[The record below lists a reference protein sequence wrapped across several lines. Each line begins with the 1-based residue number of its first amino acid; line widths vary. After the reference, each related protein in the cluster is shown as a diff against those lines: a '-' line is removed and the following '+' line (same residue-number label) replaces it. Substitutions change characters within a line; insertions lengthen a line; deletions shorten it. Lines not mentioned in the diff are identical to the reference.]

1 MTEPIDNPDLHKD
14 QAWDMAEPIPDPYVG
29 PIPKH
34 SQALVVAP
42 PLPVEQHQSIT
53 PAQARV
59 EAVANVLH
67 KAYEKASTLQLTPE
81 EVQKLKADF
90 PHDAFKLGAGGN
102 DRLIYIEHAYLRDRF
117 DEVIG
122 MGQWALV
129 RSRPHWGEE
138 FVTGKGQKAVRIY
151 ADCALLIRGCL
162 VSEAIGEM
170 VYYPNNAIQ
179 SYGDA
184 AEGSETAAFRRC
196 AKKIGV
202 GLQAWKK
209 DFCAEWMNTARGVAP
224 EAKNYPVHVK
234 VEKPSTKPKPT
245 PKFDEW
251 LEACRQRLLDL
262 CKPVLLSAWQYAVKE
277 GWILD
282 TERLDAVTATKMFPG
297 QKVSGNETDEQ
308 AIETTKP
315 IVSKRKEEIM
325 AGIQAVADGE
335 RDEELMA
342 KFTAAYVEDKPTEPE
357 QAEPEQPEST
367 EDLSDCQQ
375 ITGEILA
382 ISCKSGTSS
391 RGKWTCYGVLIGKT
405 WFNTFDTK
413 LGKRCEALKN
423 QQVTIHYRQGE
434 KGNDLVAV
442 NV

>member
-209 DFCAEWMNTARGVAP
+209 DFCAEWMKSEQNV
-224 EAKNYPVHVK
+224 KVYPVHVK
-234 VEKPSTKPKPT
+234 IEKPSTKPKET
-245 PKFDEW
+245 PDFDKW
-251 LEACRQRLLDL
+251 LEACRQKVLVL
-262 CKPVLLSAWQYAVKE
+262 CKPVLISAWQYAVKE
-277 GWILD
+277 GWILP

-297 QKVSGNETDEQ
+297 LKWEANTTQEQ
-308 AIETTKP
+308 VKSAVAERQT
-315 IVSKRKEEIM
+315 EIM

-357 QAEPEQPEST
+357 QPEQT

-375 ITGEILA
+375 VTGEILA
-382 ISCKSGTSS
+382 VSCKSGSSS
-391 RGKWTCYGVLIGKT
+391 RGQWTRYGVLIGKT

>member
-1 MTEPIDNPDLHKD
+1 MNEDIEHPDL
-14 QAWDMAEPIPDPYVG
+14 QPVQS
-29 PIPKH
+29 

-42 PLPVEQHQSIT
+42 QLPVEQHQSIT

-138 FVTGKGQKAVRIY
+138 FVTKQGQKAVRIY

-209 DFCAEWMNTARGVAP
+209 DFCAEWMNSEQNV
-224 EAKNYPVHVK
+224 KVYPVHVK
-234 VEKPSTKPKPT
+234 VEKPSLKPKAT

-251 LEACRQRLLDL
+251 LEACRRKLLDL
-262 CKPVLLSAWQYAVKE
+262 CKPVLISAWQYAVKE

-297 QKVSGNETDEQ
+297 FASGSVEASKEEMT
-308 AIETTKP
+308 
-315 IVSKRKEEIM
+315 KRKEEIM

-335 RDEELMA
+335 RDEELMN
-342 KFTAAYVEDKPTEPE
+342 KFTAAYVDYDPTELE
-357 QAEPEQPEST
+357 QTKPEQPEEKIQVPRDKEPLP
-367 EDLSDCQQ
+367 EDNWWRAVEIHFGRNEGTALGDMEKNTLYGWWANWQPKEYKGQ
-375 ITGEILA
+375 ISAKDKEL
-382 ISCKSGTSS
+382 
-391 RGKWTCYGVLIGKT
+391 R
-405 WFNTFDTK
+405 
-413 LGKRCEALKN
+413 EALDAAGE
-423 QQVTIHYRQGE
+423 HYQF
-434 KGNDLVAV
+434 KTP
-442 NV
+442 